1 MKNKNGFTLIELM
14 AVLVVIG
21 LLLVLTIPN
30 IVNISKQSKA
40 KAYDTKIDLIEQM
53 AVYYGMDNKT
63 LIMKGQT
70 PGHDISS
77 TVKIIS
83 DDKGHI
89 TSFTYNSNK
98 PYAPTET
105 LDSNEYRGNY
115 VTVKELVE
123 AGQIKWDKE
132 HMCENCTGDHK
143 EYYNNIVVNPITDNI
158 INGCYVYI
166 YYKNNQV
173 NAYFDKATCSQVSS
187 VPGYMGKEYNPS
199 RS

>member
-1 MKNKNGFTLIELM
+1 MNKNGFTLVELM
-14 AVLVVIG
+14 AVLVIIG

-30 IVNISKQSKA
+30 IVKISKQSKA
-40 KAYDTKIDLIEQM
+40 KAYDTKINLIEQM
-53 AVYYGMDNKT
+53 AVYYGMDNKS

-70 PGHDISS
+70 PNNNVSS
-77 TVKIIS
+77 TVKIVS
-83 DDKGHI
+83 DDKGYI
-89 TSFTYNSNK
+89 TSFTYNANK
-98 PYAPTET
+98 AYSPTEI
-105 LDSNEYRGNY
+105 LDTNEYRGNY
-115 VTVKELVE
+115 VTIKELVE

-132 HMCENCTGDHK
+132 HMCENCTEANK

-173 NAYFDKATCSQVSS
+173 NAYFDKSMCDQASS
-187 VPGYMGKEYNPS
+187 TPGYMGKEYNPV